1 MDLDELRIF
10 QAVLQ
15 EGGITRAAQRL
26 NRVQSNVTTR
36 LRQLEDK
43 LGVELFLREG
53 RRLLPTDAAHRL
65 GGYAERLLAL
75 AEEARQAMLDQT
87 PRGQLRLG
95 AMESTAAARLAPLL
109 ADYHHRYPEVRLELQ
124 AGESRAL
131 IHAVLDGKLDAAL
144 VSGPADDD
152 RLEQTVVFEEEI
164 VLVAAAGLRQ
174 LSLHF
179 LADSTLLTFG
189 SGCAY
194 RQRLEYWLRQQGV
207 QPRRIVELTSYH
219 AMLSCVASGM
229 GLAMV
234 PRSLLDSMPLMAGQV
249 SVHGLPA
256 DLARALTVLIRR
268 RQWRQPA
275 LDALRRMLLE
285 KYQSASGGEESILI
299 SNGFQ

>member
-1 MDLDELRIF
+1 MELDELRIF

-53 RRLLPTDAAHRL
+53 KRLLPTDAAHRL

-75 AEEARQAMLDQT
+75 AEEARQAMQDQT

-109 ADYHHRYPEVRLELQ
+109 ADYHHCHPEVRLELQ

-131 IHAVLDGKLDAAL
+131 LHAVLDGKLDAAL
-144 VSGPADDD
+144 VSGPVDDD
-152 RLEQTVVFEEEI
+152 RLEQTAAFEEEI
-164 VLVAAAGLRQ
+164 VLVAAAGLAQ

-194 RQRLEYWLRQQGV
+194 RQRLEHWLRRQGV

-234 PRSLLDSMPLMAGQV
+234 PRSLLDCMPLVAGQV
-249 SVHGLPA
+249 SVHALPA
-256 DLARALTVLIRR
+256 DLSQARTVLIRR

-275 LDALRRMLLE
+275 LDALQRMLQE
-285 KYQSASGGEESILI
+285 KYQSPKPVEEFPFI
-299 SNGFQ
+299 SNSLQ